1 MRRSDLVSRTV
12 RTVST
17 KVSKYG
23 PQILTGIGIVGMATS
38 AVMIGKATPKA
49 LALIEEKKLLMNKQ
63 LLEEAEAKG
72 MDVCSQVTELK
83 PVEIVQTC
91 WKVYAPSVI
100 LMFASSVC
108 LIGANTISLKR
119 ISTLAAAYKLS
130 ETTLSEYKDAV
141 MQTIGEKKEK
151 EVRETYAENQIKK
164 NPVEANQIFM
174 TGSGDSLC
182 YDPLSGR
189 YFKSNIEKIKKARND
204 LNEIMINEMYVSL
217 NMFYE
222 EIGLE
227 ITDLGR
233 ELGWSIDRDG
243 TIDIL
248 FTAKL
253 TDDGT
258 PCLVMDFKE
267 MPKYDFDKFVY

>member
-23 PQILTGIGIVGMATS
+23 PQILTGIGIVGMAAS

-72 MDVCSQVTELK
+72 MDTCSQVTELK

-141 MQTIGEKKEK
+141 TQTIGEKKEK

-164 NPVEANQIFM
+164 NPIETNQIFM

>member
-38 AVMIGKATPKA
+38 PVMIGKATPKA
-49 LALIEEKKLLMNKQ
+49 LALIEEKKRLMNEQ
-63 LLEEAEAKG
+63 LLEEAKAKG
-72 MDVCSQVTELK
+72 MDKCSQVTELK
-83 PVEIVQTC
+83 PIEVVRTC

-151 EVRETYAENQIKK
+151 EVREIYAENQIKK
-164 NPVEANQIFM
+164 NPVETNQIFM

>member
-12 RTVST
+12 HTVST

-49 LALIEEKKLLMNKQ
+49 LALIEEKKHLMNKQ

-72 MDVCSQVTELK
+72 MDECSQVSELK
-83 PVEIVQTC
+83 PIEIVQTC

-151 EVRETYAENQIKK
+151 EVRETYAKNQIKK
-164 NPVEANQIFM
+164 NPVETNQIFM

-267 MPKYDFDKFVY
+267 MPKYDFDRFVY

>member
-12 RTVST
+12 HTVST

-49 LALIEEKKLLMNKQ
+49 LALIEEKKRLMNRQ
-63 LLEEAEAKG
+63 LLEEAKANG
-72 MDVCSQVTELK
+72 MDECSRVTELK

-164 NPVEANQIFM
+164 NPVETNQIFM

-222 EIGLE
+222 EIDLE
-227 ITDLGR
+227 VTDLGR

>member
-1 MRRSDLVSRTV
+1 MRRSDLVSKTV

-49 LALIEEKKLLMNKQ
+49 LALIEEKKRLMNKQ

-72 MDVCSQVTELK
+72 MDECSQVTELK

-91 WKVYAPSVI
+91 CKVYAPSII
-100 LMFASSVC
+100 LMFASSMC

-164 NPVEANQIFM
+164 NPVEANQIFI

-182 YDPLSGR
+182 HDPLSGR

>member
-1 MRRSDLVSRTV
+1 MKRSDLVSRTV
-12 RTVST
+12 HTVST
-17 KVSKYG
+17 KVSKYS
-23 PQILTGIGIVGMATS
+23 PQILTGIGIVGMAAS

-49 LALIEEKKLLMNKQ
+49 LALIEEKKHLMNKQ
-63 LLEEAEAKG
+63 LLEEAKANG
-72 MDVCSQVTELK
+72 MDECSRVTELK

-151 EVRETYAENQIKK
+151 EVREIYAENQIKK
-164 NPVEANQIFM
+164 NPVETNQIFM